1 MLKSGEDSSQVDAP
15 TASRA
20 ESPPWVWPRA
30 AYIHVPFCAH
40 HCGYCDFAVVT
51 GKDHL
56 TSLYL
61 EALEAEMA
69 TLQEPQPVS
78 TIFIGGGTP
87 TYLGGRQL
95 ERLLDFVTHWLQKGD
110 SASEFT
116 VEANPG
122 SLSAEKIDVLAGH
135 GINRVSL
142 GAQSFHPH
150 LLRSLERDHQ
160 PADVAESIDRLRPRI
175 PQVSFDLIFGI
186 PGESL
191 SEWDQDLR
199 RAVSLKPDH
208 ISTYGLTYEKGTR
221 LWKQRQRGEIHA
233 LGEET
238 ELAMYAHGLDLFEES
253 GFKQYEISSHA
264 RPGCACRHNQVY
276 WANEAYF
283 GFGLGATR
291 YINGRRETNSRDL
304 QTYLRRALAGEP
316 ATFQSETLAPE
327 ERARETLMLNLRR
340 SEGVDRRRF
349 LEQTGYDLD
358 DLTRPTIDRHLDLG
372 LLSEDEVG
380 IRLTRRGVYVAD
392 TMIESFLRPS

>member
-1 MLKSGEDSSQVDAP
+1 
-15 TASRA
+15 
-20 ESPPWVWPRA
+20 
-30 AYIHVPFCAH
+30 
-40 HCGYCDFAVVT
+40 
-51 GKDHL
+51 
-56 TSLYL
+56 
-61 EALEAEMA
+61 MA

-87 TYLGGRQL
+87 TYLGGREL
-95 ERLLDFVTHWLQKGD
+95 ERLLDVVTHWLQKDD

-160 PADVAESIDRLRPRI
+160 AADVAQSIDRLRPRI

-191 SEWDQDLR
+191 SEWDQDLH
-199 RAVSLKPDH
+199 RALSLKPDH

-233 LGEET
+233 LGEES
-238 ELAMYAHGLDLFEES
+238 ELAMYAHGLDLLEES

-291 YINGRRETNSRDL
+291 YINGRREANSRDL
-304 QTYLRRALAGEP
+304 QTYLRRVLAGEP
-316 ATFQSETLAPE
+316 AAFQSETLAPE

-349 LEQTGYDLD
+349 FEQTGYDLH
-358 DLTRPTIDRHLDLG
+358 DLARSHDRSPSRFG
-372 LLSEDEVG
+372 TAVG
-380 IRLTRRGVYVAD
+380 GRGWDSAHPSRSLRRGYYHRVISPAAVIANL
-392 TMIESFLRPS
+392 TIEAPLPNSRGPARIRWHENLPRSGDPCKEICRASE